1 LQAESAK
8 IDFKRRNLSGM
19 RHKIRQ
25 PVNVASHLSD
35 SLTRGGMTDAE
46 AIVLYR
52 GFMIVV
58 ILLDIAFA
66 TWAGLVWLG
75 IVGL

>member
-1 LQAESAK
+1 LQVESAK
-8 IDFKRRNLSGM
+8 IAFKRRNLSCM
-19 RHKIRQ
+19 RHKIRP

-46 AIVLYR
+46 AIVFYR
-52 GFMIVV
+52 GFMFVV

>member
-1 LQAESAK
+1 
-8 IDFKRRNLSGM
+8 M
-19 RHKIRQ
+19 
-25 PVNVASHLSD
+25 NVASRLSD

-46 AIVLYR
+46 AIVFYR